1 MTIRGEAVQR
11 LRVGYRISDPLHY
24 VSVLDM
30 GRLWERLL
38 RRAQV
43 PMAYTQGYNPRPRLQ
58 FAAPLP
64 VGYQSDAEWLDVYL
78 RDQVEPD
85 DVLPRLRV
93 QCPRG
98 LSIRS
103 AQIVPMNA
111 PVLQAQMREAEYTVE
126 VWSTAEPGAMQDA
139 LEAFLGKEQILRTR
153 VRKGRQQEYDL
164 RERVHELAYTGGE
177 MDSDDSTWVHEL
189 HMRMRSGSQ
198 GSGRP
203 EELLQELALPI
214 EHYRICRTRLIWE

>member
-1 MTIRGEAVQR
+1 MTRGEAVQR
-11 LRVGYRISDPLHY
+11 LRVGYRISNPLQY

-43 PMAYTQGYNPRPRLQ
+43 PMAYTQGYHPHPRLQ

-64 VGYQSDAEWLDVYL
+64 VGYLSSAEWLDVYL
-78 RDQVEPD
+78 REAVDPD
-85 DVLPRLRV
+85 EILPRMRA

-98 LSIRS
+98 LEIKS
-103 AQIVPMNA
+103 AQTVSLNA
-111 PVLQAQMREAEYTVE
+111 PVLQAQMREAEYTVQ
-126 VWSTAEPGAMQDA
+126 VWSEAEPTEMQGA
-139 LEAFLGKEQILRTR
+139 LEALMEQEQILRTR

-164 RERVHELAYTGGE
+164 RSRIHALAYIGGQP
-177 MDSDDSTWVHEL
+177 DSDDGVWEHEL
-189 HMRMRSGSQ
+189 HLRMRSGSQ

-203 EELLQELALPI
+203 EELLQELELPI
-214 EHYRICRTRLIWE
+214 DHYRICRTRLIWE